1 MSEEKDKKE
10 NTGEENLGEI
20 VDSSRRD
27 FLKKVGLAGA
37 ASVAGAAAI
46 YSGYRH
52 EKAKST
58 GETIKVLTEDNRLV
72 EIPKDQIKDYKPDL
86 KTLQLRGRE
95 GIKGKRWV
103 MVLDLSRCRNA
114 RKCVAACQGAH
125 HLRPYEYHINTL
137 EMQESHNTPKF
148 YMPKTCQHCDNPP
161 CVSVCPVDATFKRQD
176 GIVLIDNERCI
187 GCRFCM
193 AACPYSA
200 RMFHWQ
206 QPSGFEADKG
216 LEYNI
221 ELNVPQKKGTISKC
235 LFSAD
240 RLRDGMLP
248 YCVSACPNGVFYFG
262 DENENAVTNGTTK
275 ETVVLS
281 ELLEKNGGYRLMAE
295 LGTKP
300 RVYYLPP
307 KNRIFDFQETPHTDY
322 TETT

>member
-1 MSEEKDKKE
+1 MSEKKKKVSE
-10 NTGEENLGEI
+10 DPSLDEI
-20 VDSSRRD
+20 LESSRRD
-27 FLKKVGLAGA
+27 FLKKLGLVGA
-37 ASVAGAAAI
+37 ASVTGAAAI
-46 YSGYRH
+46 YSGYHH
-52 EKAKST
+52 EKAKSS
-58 GETIKVLTEDNRLV
+58 GEMVKVLTEDNRLV
-72 EIPKDQIKDYKPDL
+72 EIPKEQIKDYKPDL
-86 KTLQLRGRE
+86 KTLQLRGRD
-95 GIKGKRWV
+95 GIKGKKWV
-103 MVLDLSRCRNA
+103 MVLDLSKCRNA
-114 RKCVAACQGAH
+114 RKCVNACQSAH

-137 EMQESHNTPKF
+137 VMQESHNTPAY

-193 AACPYSA
+193 SACPYSA

-206 QPSGFEADKG
+206 EPLAAEGDKDK
-216 LEYNI
+216 EYDI

-240 RLRDGMLP
+240 RLREDTLP

-275 ETVVLS
+275 ETVLLS
-281 ELLEKNGGYRLMAE
+281 ELLEKNGAYRLLPE

-307 KNRIFDFQETPHTDY
+307 KNRLFEFKEGEK
-322 TETT
+322 TEYKEIT